1 MKKKNK
7 ISNLGIQNGLPKVFR
22 TEVPYGCIN
31 LIFLKAPLSGKKTC
45 CRGYVDG
52 VSFFNG
58 GIRKGY
64 IYKGKTLDL
73 EAERSHI

>member
-1 MKKKNK
+1 MYQFN
-7 ISNLGIQNGLPKVFR
+7 
-22 TEVPYGCIN
+22 
-31 LIFLKAPLSGKKTC
+31 FLKAPLSGKKTC

-73 EAERSHI
+73 EAERSHISKRC